1 MLMSSKTASLTIVDR
16 MWPIESQ
23 QGRLLRTV
31 CLALFGTLL
40 LTLSAKVKVPFY
52 PVPMTM
58 QTMVVLMISA
68 SCGLRMGAAVVL
80 GYLLEGA
87 LGLPV
92 FADTPERG
100 VGLAYMMGP
109 TGGYL
114 FGFLI
119 AAVVTGAMA
128 DRGMARS
135 LPSLL
140 ALMLVGHALMFV
152 SGYAYLGLLIGYD
165 KAWLLGVLPFL
176 PSTAVKIALGTVLQ
190 KGADLWSR
198 LS

>member
-1 MLMSSKTASLTIVDR
+1 MSSNTASLNIVDR
-16 MWPIESQ
+16 VWPIESQ
-23 QGRLLRTV
+23 EGRLLRSV
-31 CLALFGTLL
+31 CLAVFGTLL

-100 VGLAYMMGP
+100 LGLAYMMGP

-114 FGFLI
+114 AGFLL
-119 AAVVTGAMA
+119 AALVTGFMA

-140 ALMLVGHALMFV
+140 VLMLVGHTIIFA

-165 KAWLLGVLPFL
+165 QAWMLGVAPFL
-176 PSTAVKIALGTVLQ
+176 ASTAVKVALGTVLQ

-198 LS
+198 L

>member
-1 MLMSSKTASLTIVDR
+1 MSSKTASLTIVDR

-80 GYLLEGA
+80 GYLLE
-87 LGLPV
+87 LS
-92 FADTPERG
+92 
-100 VGLAYMMGP
+100 
-109 TGGYL
+109 
-114 FGFLI
+114 LI
-119 AAVVTGAMA
+119 
-128 DRGMARS
+128 
-135 LPSLL
+135 
-140 ALMLVGHALMFV
+140 H
-152 SGYAYLGLLIGYD
+152 I
-165 KAWLLGVLPFL
+165 
-176 PSTAVKIALGTVLQ
+176 
-190 KGADLWSR
+190 
-198 LS
+198 

>member
-1 MLMSSKTASLTIVDR
+1 
-16 MWPIESQ
+16 
-23 QGRLLRTV
+23 
-31 CLALFGTLL
+31 
-40 LTLSAKVKVPFY
+40 
-52 PVPMTM
+52 MTM

-152 SGYAYLGLLIGYD
+152 SGYASLGLLIGYD

>member
-1 MLMSSKTASLTIVDR
+1 MSSKTASLTIVDR

-100 VGLAYMMGP
+100 LGLAYMMGP

-114 FGFLI
+114 AGFLL
-119 AAVVTGAMA
+119 AALVTGFMA

-140 ALMLVGHALMFV
+140 VLMLVGHTIIFA

-165 KAWLLGVLPFL
+165 QAWMLGVAPFL
-176 PSTAVKIALGTVLQ
+176 ASTAVKVALGTVLQ

-198 LS
+198 L

>member
-1 MLMSSKTASLTIVDR
+1 MSSKTASLTLVDR

-23 QGRLLRTV
+23 QGRLLRSV
-31 CLALFGTLL
+31 CLTVFGTLL
-40 LTLSAKVKVPFY
+40 LMLSAKVKVPFY

-58 QTMVVLMISA
+58 QSMVILMISA
-68 SCGLRMGAAVVL
+68 SCGLRMGFAVVL

-100 VGLAYMMGP
+100 IGLAYMMGP

-114 FGFLI
+114 MGFLL
-119 AAVVTGAMA
+119 AAMTTGFMA
-128 DRGMARS
+128 DRGLARS

-140 ALMLVGHALMFV
+140 ALMLVGHAIIFA
-152 SGYAYLGLLIGYD
+152 SGYAYLGLLIGYE
-165 KAWLLGVLPFL
+165 KAWLLGVVPFL
-176 PSTAVKIALGTVLQ
+176 ASTAVKVALGTVLQ

-198 LS
+198 L